1 MFADLTVGGMVKASR
16 IIKKSK
22 FMSEKDKVYYDESC
36 YVCSLEINA
45 VRKKGEACGIEFI
58 DISSSDFGFA
68 DRDYDTEMIGE
79 FGGEE
84 TVGIETFRL
93 MYEKMGFK
101 KSVYFSRLPIVKQLF
116 NFGYYTFA
124 HWIRPHLPKKKQN

>member
-1 MFADLTVGGMVKASR
+1 
-16 IIKKSK
+16 
-22 FMSEKDKVYYDESC
+22 MSEKDKVYYDESC

-79 FGGEE
+79 FGGQE

-101 KSVYFSRLPIVKQLF
+101 KAVCFSRLPVIKQAF
-116 NFGYYTFA
+116 DTGYYVFA
-124 HWIRPHLPKKKQN
+124 RWIRPRLPKRKYK